1 MRNAFKIVLIIIC
14 SFFILMGCSKE
25 NSQQPNTGV
34 IQTDLIAIEDALD
47 YPNTN
52 FVSLVNKRQ
61 EVV

>member
-1 MRNAFKIVLIIIC
+1 
-14 SFFILMGCSKE
+14 MGCSKE